1 MSNRLWYIIYM
12 KCIENDCCE
21 AGTIK
26 QRCKKH
32 YKLNWAKQD
41 RKNNPQKKEEYLR
54 KNREK
59 KALYDKEYYMKNKKR
74 KKIVQKSW
82 NEKNK
87 ERIKE
92 YLKTYNIENK
102 DRLRILK
109 REYAKIRPDINRA
122 KNRRKRAK
130 IRKNGFEK
138 YTESQVIELYGTKC
152 YLCLGE
158 IDFMASRQAGV
169 GSWEKALHIDHIVAL
184 SRGGSDTLDNV
195 RPSHAQCNLKKHAN
209 PLSL

>member
-1 MSNRLWYIIYM
+1 M
-12 KCIENDCCE
+12 KCIENDCNE

-54 KNREK
+54 KNKEK
-59 KALYDKEYYMKNKKR
+59 KALYDKEYYIRNKKR

-92 YLKTYNIENK
+92 YLKAYNIENK

-109 REYAKIRPDINRA
+109 REYAKIRPDIDRA

-138 YTESQVIELYGTKC
+138 YTESQVIELYGTDC
-152 YLCLGE
+152 YLCNTP
-158 IDFMASRQAGV
+158 IDMKASRRCGHP
-169 GSWEKALHIDHIVAL
+169 GWEKGLHIEHVIDIAK
-184 SRGGSDTLDNV
+184 GGPDTLANV
-195 RPSHAQCNLKKHAN
+195 RPAHAICNLTKK
-209 PLSL
+209 PVEMV